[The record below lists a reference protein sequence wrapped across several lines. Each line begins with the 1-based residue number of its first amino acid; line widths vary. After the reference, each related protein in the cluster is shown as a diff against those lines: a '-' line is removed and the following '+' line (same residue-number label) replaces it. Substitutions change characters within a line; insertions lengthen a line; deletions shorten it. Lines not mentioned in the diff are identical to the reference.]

1 MSENLAFDP
10 SAPEGATAPSGGQ
23 YMTRKDF
30 KLIVLV
36 TIFLTIGMIPVYL
49 YMREKA
55 FKATCVKNINGMMET
70 LILYSAQHDDRFP
83 PLYSENSKGEPDA
96 NKDGIAYTWISDIY
110 SLKSDRID
118 FVCPTADKEEI
129 AYSANPTGG
138 APIPSTYGFYAPYA
152 SYSTVLI
159 DNPDTVVIL
168 AETANHGANS
178 TFDPLPFSSTKYD
191 GTVIGWN
198 NSNDF
203 SEDKNVDTHSVTRL
217 AFPGTSNGKPEKGN
231 GRHNTF
237 IYGISA
243 SRLKLTLLPNDMV
256 TEFNPAKY
264 ILTGHWQEPVQP
276 GKKKKQN

>member
-1 MSENLAFDP
+1 MSENTAFDP
-10 SAPEGATAPSGGQ
+10 NAPEGATAPSGGQ

-30 KLIVLV
+30 KLIVLI
-36 TIFLTIGMIPVYL
+36 TIVITIALVPVYL

-70 LILYSAQHDDRFP
+70 LILYSTQHDDRFP
-83 PLYSENSKGEPDA
+83 PLYNENAKGEPDA
-96 NKDGIAYTWISDIY
+96 DANGIAYTWISDIY
-110 SLKSDRID
+110 PLKSDRID
-118 FVCPTADKEEI
+118 FVCPTADQADI
-129 AYSANPTGG
+129 AFSANPSGG

-152 SYSTVLI
+152 SYSTVLV

-168 AETANHGANS
+168 AETANHGANR
-178 TFDPLPFSSTKYD
+178 TFDPLPFDAKYD
-191 GTVIGWN
+191 GMVIGWN

-203 SEDKNVDTHSVTRL
+203 GDNKNVKTNSVTRL
-217 AFPGTSNGKPEKGN
+217 AFPDTADGRPDKGN

-243 SRLKLTLLPNDMV
+243 SRLKLTLTPGDMM

-264 ILTGHWQEPVQP
+264 ILTGHWQEPVQV
-276 GKKKKQN
+276 GKKQK